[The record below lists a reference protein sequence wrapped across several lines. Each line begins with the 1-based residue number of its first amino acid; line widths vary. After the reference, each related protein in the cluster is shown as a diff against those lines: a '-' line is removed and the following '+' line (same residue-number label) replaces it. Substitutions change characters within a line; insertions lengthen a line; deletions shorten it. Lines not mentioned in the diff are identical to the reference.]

1 MPSKAT
7 TVSDYLDAAP
17 AERRAAL
24 DQLRAHCQAVLPD
37 AIESMDFGM
46 PSYRRNG
53 QIEIAFASQK
63 QYIALYLMKVG
74 VVAANKTALKGLNVG
89 KSCIRYPS
97 AARMDFVLIDKLLAE
112 SRDSPET
119 PC

>member
-1 MPSKAT
+1 MQSKAS
-7 TVSDYLDAAP
+7 TVSDYLEEVP

-24 DQLRAHCQAVLPD
+24 DRLRASCLATLPG
-37 AIESMDFGM
+37 AIESMAYGM
-46 PSYRRNG
+46 PSYARDG
-53 QIEIAFASQK
+53 KIEIAFASQK